1 VRRLLVEDIPDGAF
15 EMDCMNHLRNVW
27 IGNMEK
33 ELTKSLNQL
42 LRVSL
47 DEIDP
52 RLRVSTSCSALFR
65 AGWKEF
71 CLNAN
76 YAKGHGALFG
86 SFMKEKHPG
95 ALLLHVERASGSRQ
109 DLCTEGALPFYMNYE
124 YYLEFL
130 DHMLRKKIKDDKA
143 SILQLNLFVALSSE
157 EMIALIRLLSII
169 HLSIVVPFRW
179 LAGKT
184 HELADHNWGPVS
196 MGHVLDTLD
205 KKLQEIQ
212 QDPKLILDETFMM
225 SMFDEYR
232 QKLPPFDDYWE
243 LLYKKRLM
251 SVVARH
257 TGARVAYLAQVRKEL
272 FHPTRQTDKDT
283 TDQVIALGEIA
294 VGRLLTE
301 LHNPKKATHR
311 YLSSSNS
318 PVCWKNVSDDVKK
331 LLYGRKA
338 TNDEAESALG
348 SATHEIQKAGRIDIP
363 NAAAVSDVRRN
374 RIFHRSTSDKEKDGM
389 FHCFED
395 VLQECIMRVGMKD
408 APNTRVTNNEQL
420 EEQLKVK
427 QKKMEL
433 AKEKNMESAT
443 ESYIDALYYIAMY
456 GSDKCARDLKTVE
469 EILKRLPSDAQ
480 RYVFLK
486 ENITIYVKGF
496 GWDEYKHAWSKN
508 GRSIQ

>member
-1 VRRLLVEDIPDGAF
+1 
-15 EMDCMNHLRNVW
+15 M
-27 IGNMEK
+27 
-33 ELTKSLNQL
+33 
-42 LRVSL
+42 
-47 DEIDP
+47 
-52 RLRVSTSCSALFR
+52 
-65 AGWKEF
+65 
-71 CLNAN
+71 
-76 YAKGHGALFG
+76 
-86 SFMKEKHPG
+86 
-95 ALLLHVERASGSRQ
+95 
-109 DLCTEGALPFYMNYE
+109 
-124 YYLEFL
+124 
-130 DHMLRKKIKDDKA
+130 
-143 SILQLNLFVALSSE
+143 
-157 EMIALIRLLSII
+157 
-169 HLSIVVPFRW
+169 
-179 LAGKT
+179 
-184 HELADHNWGPVS
+184 
-196 MGHVLDTLD
+196 
-205 KKLQEIQ
+205 
-212 QDPKLILDETFMM
+212 
-225 SMFDEYR
+225 
-232 QKLPPFDDYWE
+232 
-243 LLYKKRLM
+243 
-251 SVVARH
+251 
-257 TGARVAYLAQVRKEL
+257 
-272 FHPTRQTDKDT
+272 
-283 TDQVIALGEIA
+283 
-294 VGRLLTE
+294 TE

-311 YLSSSNS
+311 YLSSSDS

-374 RIFHRSTSDKEKDGM
+374 RIFQRSASDKERDGM

-456 GSDKCARDLKTVE
+456 GSDKCARDVKTVE

-508 GRSIQ
+508 GRKYTVKELAAHLKFIIKDVKTKRLEIPKEPKVEIPQRVSTAILGTMNNATKSLDEKYFDNEDKFKADCVKLRSEREARGEGSIYAEMQPFVRPTLPELVGKRIDFYEALDIPDTTEKSGYRRECYWHQGEVLSVVHSRQPKVNVLWDKIDLLPGYDDGQVKGECKLLPSLYNKQKEGAWRMDIDIEVGDEDESNSNDEDESESEDESEEESESESEMSIDSDDNSN